1 MSGRQRVVSF
11 AAMNGSEGLGY
22 GTEIMLDGAYA
33 DGAKLEDL
41 TTVRNV
47 LEAIVAAVEPAVVGV
62 QGAEVVTTDAG
73 ADGYSAALIQGE
85 TVAILHAFPL
95 LRTVSLHL
103 FSAHD
108 LPLSAT
114 TRQFLVAFDVGRFQS
129 SVRAFGQFP
138 PRDPERLKRD
148 LAGQRSYV
156 KLRVT
161 PAPTVTG

>member
-1 MSGRQRVVSF
+1 MSSRQRVVNS
-11 AAMNGSEGLGY
+11 AAMSGSEGLGY

-33 DGAKLEDL
+33 DSAKLEDPA
-41 TTVRNV
+41 TVSAV
-47 LEAIVAAVEPAVVGV
+47 LEAIVAAVEPVAAGV
-62 QGAEVVTTDAG
+62 QGAEVVTTDVGAAG
-73 ADGYSAALIQGE
+73 FSAALIRGE
-85 TVAILHAFPL
+85 TVAVLHAFPQ

-114 TRQFLVAFDVGRFQS
+114 TRQFLAAFEVGRFQS

-161 PAPTVTG
+161 PAPTVTI